1 MDIVVAIICL
11 TIGLPV
17 YLVIALLIV
26 LDDLGNPIF
35 VQDRVGK
42 DGKVFKMFKFRTMYK
57 DAESRKDELKDKNEY
72 NSVHFKIENDPRITR
87 IGRILRRTSL
97 DEIPQAINLLTGSM
111 SIIGPR
117 PFIPEEQAK
126 LPRDRLKVKPG
137 LSCFW
142 QIADTVKMSYEDQLE
157 LDYRYIRERSMRTDI
172 RIVKDTVKII
182 IKQKNV

>member
-137 LSCFW
+137 
-142 QIADTVKMSYEDQLE
+142 MSYEDQLE